1 MGMGLKTNE
10 VVGQGMNTPPS
21 EEEKKK
27 KEQESLQ
34 QPQVPQLRSPS
45 SQANVAKAA
54 APKAAPK
61 QQAAGT
67 GTFSNLKSYLQA
79 AQGGGQQKVA
89 QAATQ
94 KVQNVASGAQK
105 GISQATQTFGKQLG
119 AGSGAV
125 FQAGGDQYLT
135 AEQAAKEAK
144 KSTEE
149 IINAARGTVYEAPQ
163 PAAVQTEVQPTNP
176 FEDAA
181 KSIRNT
187 DQYFKDFLGDKYT
200 AFQEELNAIQYRKLP
215 MDHGPGSA
223 NEAAA
228 IQQGKDQQAL
238 YSKYG
243 IDKSKIPTQQTSP
256 TQAPAPTTQAEVT
269 PDQQQRFADII
280 NARYA
285 GPGSL
290 QEAGLY
296 NRAAEK
302 ARTAQE
308 AVKQTQTAAGREQ
321 LLRNIFSQGRDYSRG
336 QSKLDALLLNASQ
349 QGVGQ
354 LQQQAQQAGDLQQ
367 KLQQA
372 QTESANLATG
382 RTKEISDIQQQARK
396 SFLEGRTAEETKTE
410 QDIDA
415 LIKDPALDASG
426 EPIPKLDSAGKPMVD
441 AKGDPIYQTK
451 WDQLPEYYRD
461 VIRNKEATNKAI
473 QAERLAGLE
482 TSTGL
487 NKAGYNTALKNV
499 QAQEKALQDARNV
512 NLARS
517 MTGFSLDPEA
527 EARVEAATARLESSK
542 KALAGYSDFANQL
555 KDIKNMNMGQLSL
568 TPEEAAVLGISS
580 GEGLYNIGQD
590 LIQDVN
596 AERGRLITKDQF
608 ARQQALARLAGLDTS
623 KALQKDLQYTDAEK
637 AGTQTLSS
645 SLDTEAIRNA
655 LNEAQKGFKES
666 AESANL
672 TGVGKKKVSRG
683 NWSGKRTK
691 TYYADQAG
699 NVADML
705 RQAGYDVSAES
716 PEATKSLLSDKDA
729 LANYLNATSTSRS
742 DTGSMYAEGAA
753 RTAQG
758 AAAGAAIGTAVGG
771 GVFSAPAAGI
781 GTGIGAI
788 VGSVIG
794 PNSSLSNVVGD
805 LSGGRMSSSAMAK
818 VGKGT
823 AKELAIKD
831 LENKYKAYLAGQG
844 FGNRANVQD
853 TQATSARSAALQDL
867 LRR

>member
-1 MGMGLKTNE
+1 MGTAL
-10 VVGQGMNTPPS
+10 S

-27 KEQESLQ
+27 QQEAQ
-34 QPQVPQLRSPS
+34 QEPQIPQSSSPS
-45 SQANVAKAA
+45 SQANVAQAV

-105 GISQATQTFGKQLG
+105 GISQATQTFGKQLE
-119 AGSGAV
+119 AGSLANR
-125 FQAGGDQYLT
+125 
-135 AEQAAKEAK
+135 EAAATDVKAA
-144 KSTEE
+144 
-149 IINAARGTVYEAPQ
+149 IDAARNVTYQAPQ
-163 PAAVQTEVQPTNP
+163 PTQAATEAQPTQESPTAVQTPV
-176 FEDAA
+176 
-181 KSIRNT
+181 
-187 DQYFKDFLGDKYT
+187 
-200 AFQEELNAIQYRKLP
+200 
-215 MDHGPGSA
+215 
-223 NEAAA
+223 
-228 IQQGKDQQAL
+228 
-238 YSKYG
+238 
-243 IDKSKIPTQQTSP
+243 
-256 TQAPAPTTQAEVT
+256 APSTAEVT
-269 PDQQQRFADII
+269 PEQAQRFQDII

-336 QSKLDALLLNASQ
+336 QSKLDALLLNTSQ

-426 EPIPKLDSAGKPMVD
+426 ERIPKLDSAGKPMVD

-487 NKAGYNTALKNV
+487 NEAGYNTALKNV
-499 QAQEKALQDARNV
+499 QAQEKEIQDARNV

-517 MTGFSLDPEA
+517 MAGLSLDPEA

-542 KALAGYSDFANQL
+542 KALAGYSDFATQL

-623 KALQKDLQYTDAEK
+623 KALQKDLMYTDAEK
-637 AGTQTLSS
+637 AGTQTLAS
-645 SLDTEAIRNA
+645 SLNTEAIRNA
-655 LNEAQKGFKES
+655 LNEAQQKFKES
-666 AESANL
+666 AESAEL

-691 TYYADQAG
+691 TYYADQSG

-716 PEATKSLLSDKDA
+716 PEAIKSILSDKDA
-729 LANYLNATSTSRS
+729 LANYLGATSTSRD
-742 DTGSMYAEGAA
+742 DTGSMYAEGAK
-753 RTAQG
+753 RTAGG
-758 AAAGAAIGTAVGG
+758 AAAGAAIGSYIPVVGT
-771 GVFSAPAAGI
+771 GVGAGI
-781 GTGIGAI
+781 GAAL
-788 VGSVIG
+788 GSAFG
-794 PNSSLSNVVGD
+794 DNSTLSNVVGD
-805 LSGGRMSSSAMAK
+805 LTGGRMSSSAMAK

-831 LENKYKAYLAGQG
+831 LEKKYKAYLAGQG
-844 FGNRANVQD
+844 FGNRANIG
-853 TQATSARSAALQDL
+853 TTEATSARSAALQDL
-867 LRR
+867 LRRQG